1 MMAQFEKLVH
11 MGDLKRFGVE
21 IEGVWEPSGYL
32 HPKSCEHGRPIG
44 GGGSCCVVLKE
55 FPSTA

>member
-21 IEGVWEPSGYL
+21 IEGVWN
-32 HPKSCEHGRPIG
+32 R
-44 GGGSCCVVLKE
+44 VVTCIRSHVSMDAQLGE
-55 FPSTA
+55 VAPAVWC